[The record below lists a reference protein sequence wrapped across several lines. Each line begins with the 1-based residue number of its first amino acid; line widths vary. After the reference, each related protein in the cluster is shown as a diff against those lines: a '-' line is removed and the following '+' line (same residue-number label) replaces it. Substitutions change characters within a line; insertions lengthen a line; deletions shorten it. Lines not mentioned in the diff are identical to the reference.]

1 MVNNYYYGGTRVTPM
16 VGFSSNNSRD
26 ATTHFLNT
34 SDQTSFAGYSANIWS
49 QQAGAKRH
57 VFGGATHL
65 SANTNIRWGFIWN
78 NENDFATADVSGGL
92 GMSHVPYSAGDYYG
106 GAGTSVSNRSMRVEL
121 YGR

>member
-1 MVNNYYYGGTRVTPM
+1 MVNNYYYGGARVTPI

-34 SDQTSFAGYSANIWS
+34 SDQTSFAGYSASIWS

-57 VFGGATHL
+57 VFGGGTHL

-78 NENDFATADVSGGL
+78 NENDFATADVTGGI